1 MTKVCKLIS
10 WDLLFLLTSTSFKIL
25 DGGNKFFT
33 AKDEMKASVFK
44 VLSLTETIGVEK
56 VWCSVEQPSELYTV
70 AATAYGIW
78 QGLAHIFEGSWS
90 VHNVGIVVFFI
101 KIFIFQMFFFIMN
114 NMKF

>member
-10 WDLLFLLTSTSFKIL
+10 RDLLFLLNSTSFEIL
-25 DGGNKFFT
+25 NEGNKFSA

-44 VLSLTETIGVEK
+44 VLSLTETRGVEK
-56 VWCSVEQPSELYTV
+56 IWCLAEQPSELYTV
-70 AATAYGIW
+70 AATPYGIW

-90 VHNVGIVVFFI
+90 VHNVGIVVFFM

-114 NMKF
+114 NMMF